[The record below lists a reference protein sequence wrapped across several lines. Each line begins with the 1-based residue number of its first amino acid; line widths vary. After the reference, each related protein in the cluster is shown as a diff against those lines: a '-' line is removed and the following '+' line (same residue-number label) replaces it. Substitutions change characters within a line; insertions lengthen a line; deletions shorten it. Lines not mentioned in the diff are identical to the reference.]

1 MSIADLYERADATE
15 LAERIRRKEVSAAEV
30 LGEARR
36 RAEALQPRINC
47 FTETWFDDAARELA
61 RGLPAGP
68 FRGVPFAIKDLGCDV
83 AGRATRNG
91 SRLFREAAP
100 AERDA
105 ELTARY
111 RRAGLLLVGKTA
123 TPEFGLNTSTEPL
136 ANGPT
141 RNPWNLARIAGG
153 SSGGAAAAVAARI
166 FPVAHATD
174 GGGSIRIPAS
184 CCGLFGLKPT
194 RGRTPQGP
202 RLGERWS
209 GLSIGHVVS
218 RSVRDSAALLDAV
231 TGAAPGDPYCAPHQ
245 ARPFLA
251 ELDQRPQRLRV
262 AFTREAAT
270 GTPVEPECVRAV
282 EATARLCEELG
293 HEVRE
298 AAPRYDAMQLGN
310 AMRVII
316 SASLANMV
324 GSREQL
330 LGRAA
335 REDELE
341 GVTRAFVAMGRAAK
355 APDYVA
361 ALDAIHAMGRQL
373 AAFFESCDV
382 WLSPTVSQLPVELGV
397 LDMNAELARYG
408 AAAGRFTPF
417 TGLFNATGQPA
428 MSVPLHVSPA
438 GLPVGVQFA
447 ARFGDDALL
456 LRLAAQL
463 EAARPWA
470 ARRPALVA

>member
-1 MSIADLYERADATE
+1 MSISELYDCADATD
-15 LAERIRRKEVSAAEV
+15 LAERIRRKDVPATEV

-47 FTETWFDDAARELA
+47 FTEIWFDEAARELA
-61 RGLPAGP
+61 RGLPEGP

-83 AGRATRNG
+83 AGFATRNG
-91 SRLFREAAP
+91 SRLFADAAP
-100 AERDA
+100 ADRDA
-105 ELTARY
+105 ELTARF

-136 ANGPT
+136 SNGAT
-141 RNPWNLARIAGG
+141 RNPWDLTRIAGG

-202 RLGERWS
+202 QLGERWS

-231 TGAAPGDPYCAPHQ
+231 TGSAPGDPYHAPHQ

-251 ELDQRPQRLRV
+251 ELAQRPPKLRV

-270 GTPVEPECVRAV
+270 GTPVESECVRAV
-282 EATARLCEELG
+282 EAAAKLCEELG
-293 HEVRE
+293 HDVFET
-298 AAPRYDAMQLGN
+298 APRYDAMQLGN

-316 SASLANMV
+316 SASLAHLV
-324 GSREQL
+324 GVREQA

-335 REDELE
+335 RENELE
-341 GVTRAFVAMGRAAK
+341 AVTRAFVAMGRTAK
-355 APDYVA
+355 APEYVA
-361 ALDAIHAMGRQL
+361 ALNAIHAMGRHL

-382 WLSPTVSQLPVELGV
+382 WLSPTLSQLPVELGV

-428 MSVPLHVSPA
+428 MSVPLHATPA

-447 ARFGDDALL
+447 ARFGEDALL

-463 EAARPWA
+463 EEAKPWA
-470 ARRPALVA
+470 MRRPALVA